1 MAVCFLQR
9 APRGKGGARFYRI
22 AIEGNLFGEWS
33 VVLEWGICGYRG
45 TRRIKLFNDLRA
57 ASLAADISRNRM
69 LSKGYARA

>member
-9 APRGKGGARFYRI
+9 APTLKGGPRFYRI

-33 VVLEWGICGYRG
+33 VVFEWGICGCRG

-57 ASLAADISRNRM
+57 ASLAADVSRNRM
-69 LSKGYARA
+69 LSRGYDRA